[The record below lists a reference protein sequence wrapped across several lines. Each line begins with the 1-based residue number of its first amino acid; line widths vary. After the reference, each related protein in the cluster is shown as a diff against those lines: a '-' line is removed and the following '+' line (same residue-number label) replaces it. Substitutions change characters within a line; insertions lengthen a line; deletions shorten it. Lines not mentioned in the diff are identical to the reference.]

1 MAEEVVKQTVG
12 LGTQVQVVISMQPL
26 IGIND
31 DDYTLADLDWF
42 CTFEGK
48 SGKCTVGKSEAVAV
62 DGSTDSF
69 QCLVNTEETGL
80 SDDIKA
86 VLTVTNIP
94 AHIGVRKEVTP
105 PMSTGIEVV

>member
-1 MAEEVVKQTVG
+1 MAEVVKQTVG

-26 IGIND
+26 IGIDNA
-31 DDYTLADLDWF
+31 DYTLADLDWF

-48 SGKCTVGKSEAVAV
+48 SGKCTVDKSNAVAV
-62 DGSTDSF
+62 AGSTDSY

>member
-1 MAEEVVKQTVG
+1 MAEEIVKQKVG

-26 IGIND
+26 IGVD
-31 DDYTLADLDWF
+31 DSDYSLADLDWF

-48 SGKCTVGKSEAVAV
+48 TGKCTVSKQEAFQV
-62 DGSTDSF
+62 DGSSDSY
-69 QCLVNTEETGL
+69 QCLVDTSETGL

-94 AHIGVRKEVTP
+94 SQIGVRKEVTP